1 MPVGMHHR
9 LPRRLIQLAEIKG
22 QMLWEFGGIERLKL
36 VERYR
41 LISQDL
47 INRVVERVVIQPR
60 REYLLRHQ
68 G

>member
-9 LPRRLIQLAEIKG
+9 LPRRRIQLAEIKG

-36 VERYR
+36 VKRYR

-60 REYLLRHQ
+60 RE
-68 G
+68 